1 VRELMNAS
9 DLALHTIQDELRK
22 LRAVGLLTSW
32 SNGYHRFYRANRDH
46 AMHSLLV
53 RIVQVSETLPCTTH
67 SALRRPRS
75 AHTRQKRNSTQIAV
89 DAGRSATELEF
100 VLASGPDSTA
110 LSRLVSRRKPCLRLP
125 QVRTRGET
133 TDSDL
138 RASPETPIS
147 FTLMVHH
154 IVLYKLK
161 PEVTPARVEAMMM
174 NTRMQLLK
182 IPEVLSIKCGKR
194 IDPELPWPFF
204 IAIDFESMDKYAI
217 FREDPIFVKFIEEV
231 IKPNTEDSLDL
242 DFEMDPGKDV
252 RFS

>member
-1 VRELMNAS
+1 MGDDR
-9 DLALHTIQDELRK
+9 
-22 LRAVGLLTSW
+22 RADGPLLLYAP
-32 SNGYHRFYRANRDH
+32 NGRNQATP
-46 AMHSLLV
+46 SLLP
-53 RIVQVSETLPCTTH
+53 LDH
-67 SALRRPRS
+67 
-75 AHTRQKRNSTQIAV
+75 
-89 DAGRSATELEF
+89 
-100 VLASGPDSTA
+100 
-110 LSRLVSRRKPCLRLP
+110 RL
-125 QVRTRGET
+125 
-133 TDSDL
+133 DL
-138 RASPETPIS
+138 RVLSETPIS

-154 IVLYKLK
+154 VVLYKLK

-182 IPEVLSIKCGKR
+182 IPEVLNIKCGKR

-217 FREDPIFVKFIEEV
+217 FREDSIFVKFMEEV

>member
-1 VRELMNAS
+1 MRV
-9 DLALHTIQDELRK
+9 K
-22 LRAVGLLTSW
+22 RAPIKQPPSC
-32 SNGYHRFYRANRDH
+32 FIRA
-46 AMHSLLV
+46 
-53 RIVQVSETLPCTTH
+53 
-67 SALRRPRS
+67 
-75 AHTRQKRNSTQIAV
+75 
-89 DAGRSATELEF
+89 
-100 VLASGPDSTA
+100 
-110 LSRLVSRRKPCLRLP
+110 
-125 QVRTRGET
+125 

-138 RASPETPIS
+138 RASSETPIS
-147 FTLMVHH
+147 FTPMVHH
-154 IVLYKLK
+154 VVLYKLK

-217 FREDPIFVKFIEEV
+217 FREDPVFVKFMEEV